1 MKILVTL
8 ALEIDPE
15 AWDTTYGT
23 GTAAAAVR
31 QDVREYVLNHV
42 QGAAGIEETEG
53 KVELR

>member
-1 MKILVTL
+1 MKLLVTL